1 MPSRWIEA
9 GRVADWGSDDRRV
22 ISAGDRPVLLLRHAG
37 GYWAIDNRCPHM
49 GFPLDRGSV
58 RDCILTCHWHDARFD
73 LRSGGTFDQFA
84 DDVRAYPVE
93 LRGDSI
99 WIDIA
104 PREDERAHSIKRLHD
119 GLERSIR
126 LVIAKSSIA
135 LLDGGGEAREPFRAG
150 IEFGTRY
157 RGAGWGQGLT
167 MLACFG
173 NMLPRLDPADRPRAL
188 FLGLD
193 AVAVDGQGMAPRFL
207 IDPLPGA
214 PTDLPTLKRWFGQFM
229 EVRDEEGAERCIVS
243 AVNSGATSAEM
254 AELLFGA
261 ITDHRYIDIGH
272 PADFANKALEAL
284 DITGWDLAA
293 STLASL
299 ARPIARAAR
308 MEELNAWRHPIDL
321 VALLERC
328 FEQLGDALAG
338 GESRRSTGSEWS
350 ERVTLARRLLS
361 EDPEAN
367 FEALLQALR
376 DGATPEQLAGSVA
389 YAAALRIA
397 QFHTANEFG
406 DWDTVLHTWTF
417 ANAMHQA
424 IRRVVAAPRSQVS
437 PEATLEQR
445 ALPLLRGVFD
455 AAASVYLDRFL
466 NMPAARLPRVATGAQ
481 PPNGLRGEL
490 FELLDRQQQVSA
502 AAELA
507 ARYVAGGDN
516 SERLLAALGAGLLR
530 EDRNFHTIQSIEAAF
545 RQHEL
550 LHGTPEAEHVV
561 IAAARYLAA
570 HAPTSRSQGQTF
582 GIAERLH
589 RGEKLYEE

>member
-1 MPSRWIEA
+1 MGSRWIEA
-9 GRVADWGSDDRRV
+9 GRVADWEDTDRRV
-22 ISAGDRPVLLLRHAG
+22 VNAGDRPVLVLRHAG
-37 GYWAIDNRCPHM
+37 GFWAIDNRCPHM

-58 RDCILTCHWHDARFD
+58 SNCILTCHWHDARFD
-73 LRSGGTFDQFA
+73 VRSGGTFDQFA
-84 DDVRAYPVE
+84 DDVRSYPVE
-93 LRGDSI
+93 LRGDSV
-99 WIDIA
+99 WLDIA
-104 PREDERAHSIKRLHD
+104 PRADERAHAVERLHD

-135 LLDGGGEAREPFRAG
+135 LLDGVGNAREPFRAG

-167 MLACFG
+167 MLACLG

-188 FLGLD
+188 FHGLD
-193 AVAVDGQGMAPRFL
+193 AVAVDGRGMAPRFL

-214 PTDLPTLKRWFGQFM
+214 PADLETLQRWFGQFM

-243 AVNSGATSAEM
+243 AVHSGAGSAEM

-284 DITGWDLAA
+284 DIAGWDLAA
-293 STLASL
+293 PALAAL

-308 MEELNAWRHPIDL
+308 MEESNAWRNPIDL
-321 VALLERC
+321 VALLQSC
-328 FEQLGDALAG
+328 FEQLPAALAQG
-338 GESRRSTGSEWS
+338 QQRRAAGTSWNDRS
-350 ERVTLARRLLS
+350 TLARRLLS
-361 EDPEAN
+361 DDPAAN
-367 FEALLQALR
+367 FEALLEALR
-376 DGATPEQLAGSVA
+376 AGAAPEQLAGSVA
-389 YAAALRIA
+389 YAAALRVA

-417 ANAMHQA
+417 ANAIHQA
-424 IRRVVAAPRSQVS
+424 VRRIVAARNSRVS
-437 PEATLEQR
+437 PQATPEQR
-445 ALPLLRGVFD
+445 ALPVLRGVFD

-466 NMPAARLPRVATGAQ
+466 NMPAARLPRLGPDQQ
-481 PPNGLRGEL
+481 PPNGVRSEL
-490 FELLDRQQQVSA
+490 FALLDRQQQVSA

-507 ARYVAGGDN
+507 ASYLAGES
-516 SERLLAALGAGLLR
+516 SERLLAALGAALLR
-530 EDRNFHTIQSIEAAF
+530 EDRDFHTIQSVEAAF

-550 LHGTPEAEHVV
+550 LHGTPEAAHVV

>member
-254 AELLFGA
+254 ADCCSGRSPTIA
-261 ITDHRYIDIGH
+261 ISTSGIQPISPTKHSKRWTSPAGIWPH
-272 PADFANKALEAL
+272 P
-284 DITGWDLAA
+284 
-293 STLASL
+293 TLASL

-308 MEELNAWRHPIDL
+308 MEESNAWRHPIDL

-338 GESRRSTGSEWS
+338 GEARRSTGSEWS
-350 ERVTLARRLLS
+350 ERV
-361 EDPEAN
+361 
-367 FEALLQALR
+367 
-376 DGATPEQLAGSVA
+376 
-389 YAAALRIA
+389 
-397 QFHTANEFG
+397 
-406 DWDTVLHTWTF
+406 
-417 ANAMHQA
+417 
-424 IRRVVAAPRSQVS
+424 RS
-437 PEATLEQR
+437 P
-445 ALPLLRGVFD
+445 
-455 AAASVYLDRFL
+455 
-466 NMPAARLPRVATGAQ
+466 
-481 PPNGLRGEL
+481 
-490 FELLDRQQQVSA
+490 
-502 AAELA
+502 
-507 ARYVAGGDN
+507 GGC
-516 SERLLAALGAGLLR
+516 
-530 EDRNFHTIQSIEAAF
+530 
-545 RQHEL
+545 
-550 LHGTPEAEHVV
+550 
-561 IAAARYLAA
+561 
-570 HAPTSRSQGQTF
+570 
-582 GIAERLH
+582 
-589 RGEKLYEE
+589 